1 MVITF
6 QNRIQSCSKQILI
19 LPTLLQEDQLE
30 DHQHEDGG
38 HSHGCSATS
47 VADPHYHSYF
57 ENYFRDLMRLVS
69 DDGNQNNRYVKE
81 DFSNRTV
88 YTENE
93 TVKVRTNC
101 DVNSASSNIGGVKS
115 GAKSGGET
123 RPRNMNVIFIIRIY

>member
-1 MVITF
+1 M
-6 QNRIQSCSKQILI
+6 
-19 LPTLLQEDQLE
+19 
-30 DHQHEDGG
+30 
-38 HSHGCSATS
+38 
-47 VADPHYHSYF
+47 ADPHYHSYF
-57 ENYFRDLMRLVS
+57 ENYFRDLVRLVP
-69 DDGNQNNRYVKE
+69 DDGNQDNKWVKD

-101 DVNSASSNIGGVKS
+101 GVKSASSNIGGVKS